1 MEMEH
6 INENTIRV
14 LIGNDDLN
22 ARGIR
27 VLDLLGNHKEIE
39 NFFYSV
45 LEEVDTDHQFIDN
58 DAVTFQV
65 MPTRTGLELFI
76 SKADKNNREESTA
89 ENNDA
94 ISEYIKREL
103 SGHDH
108 DSVAGVK
115 KASYEANG
123 MDADDDDYDD
133 NDDGT
138 KTVVITF
145 RRFED
150 LVQLANELIDDDN
163 IASDLYSMKGHYYL
177 ALTFFDD
184 NSVTPGTIDDQLAIV
199 GEYAQ
204 PAKLTKD
211 VLSEHGKLLM
221 DHSALELTRYYF
233 KN

>member
-76 SKADKNNREESTA
+76 SKADKNNREQSTA

-94 ISEYIKREL
+94 ISEYIKHEL
-103 SGHDH
+103 AGHDH
-108 DSVAGVK
+108 DSVESVNR
-115 KASYEANG
+115 ASYEANNN
-123 MDADDDDYDD
+123 DDYDD
-133 NDDGT
+133 EDQSDNGSR
-138 KTVVITF
+138 TVVVMF
-145 RRFED
+145 KRFED
-150 LVQLANELIDDDN
+150 LIQLAQELVDDDN
-163 IASDLYSMKGHYYL
+163 VASDLYMMKHHYYL

-184 NSVTPGTIDDQLAIV
+184 GNVTPGTIDDQLAIV
-199 GEYAQ
+199 GEYADQ
-204 PAKLTKD
+204 TDVTKD
-211 VLSEHGKLLM
+211 VLDEHGKLLM